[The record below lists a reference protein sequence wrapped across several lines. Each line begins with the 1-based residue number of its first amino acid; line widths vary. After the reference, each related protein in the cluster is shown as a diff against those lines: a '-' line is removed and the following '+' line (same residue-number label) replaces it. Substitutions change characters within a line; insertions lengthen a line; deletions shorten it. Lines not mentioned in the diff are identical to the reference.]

1 MEKKNIN
8 IGVVRICTI
17 LLLTVFTIG
26 RKYGEEQK
34 ATELINNLKQQP
46 CACCLNFENVDASAG
61 EIDEAKR
68 QLEEHKKILEDEK
81 VNLANEKRVLEGRK
95 DLLQNQI
102 DNLQYEKGQLQGQL
116 ETAKTRL
123 EEEIKAKENNKNQF
137 QNEKD
142 YLQGQ
147 INNLRKGNN
156 EDAGAEKVA
165 KVLNEKFDNYIKDL
179 NETKK
184 FNMQIQS
191 EKQKISEENAKL
203 EKTLNESKEKLKEK
217 DKEIE
222 DTKKQIEEL
231 KNTKEKIENDLKI
244 KNNEIESCKKSNSEL
259 TEHKT
264 KLENDLKKLEEE
276 YKKNY
281 ESTVVKNDEVVG
293 KNTEEIKKI
302 NGLLAT
308 WKDENVKITKEIKD
322 KTQEIKEL
330 NNKIKENNSRI
341 NELNE
346 EKEKLNSDY
355 NNLNIAHENL
365 KQNHKEIEQ
374 KKKELEDSFNV
385 CMGQMEYLTT
395 QTNTLNDILK
405 NTKTNVN
412 MEEYASLYNSINAQ
426 KRTNIS
432 ILLNRD
438 VESFPEKQYTF
449 YIPFKFKDYGQCS
462 LKKTIS
468 DIFTK
473 NPGIYTTNLSLY
485 DILRS
490 FFEIKAFEKFKELKI
505 IKVTN
510 LKEIYFDVSFPYEG
524 DKIKIEGKG
533 INVEENRT
541 KAIELPKIVT
551 SPKTQ
556 GNANFN
562 RRNEKKEFTNYD
574 KVADGTA
581 YEKCM
586 NRFFLD
592 YSNLIELVGIDEY
605 LNKRGEGKIEDKKD
619 KVEEKEDLFLL
630 ELDFKDPECIA
641 LLESVGKG
649 NYGVVKKGLT
659 FENGKLVTKAIK
671 ITCSND
677 LFENSK
683 EDNILK
689 EIRAGKIVNEIG
701 VGNKIAFV
709 QDYMKIK
716 EFKKRYDYKKEGEK
730 IFPLEKETEDG
741 DLTNAVYTTFL
752 NDNLKTLPSGKTNVK
767 ANFENNVFNM
777 NGKIGEYLYIMFMDI
792 VNGKDL
798 FLKEKK
804 EELDINKLGDML
816 FDVLKNLYVCGVAL
830 KDIKPKNIMWDEQNK
845 NFSIIDVQTL
855 GMKGSDLTDC
865 CGTPELWP
873 FFKTLN
879 LNLNIKDE
887 IKDDDKKEDLYDRF
901 CYSIDDNFVDIYAAC
916 MTMYFAKF
924 NTYTAAGLL
933 TLLLKWLVLDEENK
947 DKKGW
952 ETVSLN
958 DKIEFLKKY
967 NDNYKK
973 YINFVN
979 RKENKEPIS
988 KKSENI
994 GKKKSKNN
1002 KNKKNFNSNINKIN
1016 IKEDEC
1022 SDIIKFFFENIDDKN
1037 LNKEQKNVLANLLK
1051 KVITTENG
1059 SNIFYLLNE
1068 IKDELSKD
1076 MKING
1081 NENKNKNININGN
1094 EYPQIIKFYEDCVK
1108 EDFDNFAKLSDK
1120 NCKYTDVIKYVL
1132 CYGSCLNYNVENKE
1146 MNVDGILGQLKLK
1159 ENIKIEDKEFFN
1171 DSNNA
1176 IKNVIDNLQSG
1187 FNQKF
1192 IIELLGILPLEEY
1205 NEILEHDVNKGS
1217 VDYYF
1222 KRKIDSLKEE
1232 KKEKKDKIE
1241 KQKKVFYLLRYLE
1254 INKLFHI
1261 PKNILKINSLIDKNT
1276 NNKLVGK
1283 KNIDKK

>member
-26 RKYGEEQK
+26 RKYGEEQNAEK
-34 ATELINNLKQQP
+34 LINDLKQQT
-46 CACCLNFENVDASAG
+46 CACCLNFEEGDALAQAIDVVKQGLEG
-61 EIDEAKR
+61 EIQKKNEEIQKKNEEIQKKNEEILKKNEEILKKNEDNNQLRNKNENLQNDKYNLQTQIGDLKNEIGKKVWAGKIAENVQEPLNKLDNR
-68 QLEEHKKILEDEK
+68 LNEYNNKLNEYNNLNQKLKQEIEKISTEKEQFKKDLDNISIELKKKEGELKTANQNIEVIKKEKEEIILKLSIANNEIKGYNDKNINLTTDKQQLEEKIKEFEDEK
-81 VNLANEKRVLEGRK
+81 KKNEENYNSIRSNYENVVEKNT
-95 DLLQNQI
+95 QQI
-102 DNLQYEKGQLQGQL
+102 
-116 ETAKTRL
+116 
-123 EEEIKAKENNKNQF
+123 
-137 QNEKD
+137 NE
-142 YLQGQ
+142 
-147 INNLRKGNN
+147 INNLLITWNNNN
-156 EDAGAEKVA
+156 EK
-165 KVLNEKFDNYIKDL
+165 LNLDINNK
-179 NETKK
+179 
-184 FNMQIQS
+184 
-191 EKQKISEENAKL
+191 
-203 EKTLNESKEKLKEK
+203 KEK
-217 DKEIE
+217 
-222 DTKKQIEEL
+222 
-231 KNTKEKIENDLKI
+231 
-244 KNNEIESCKKSNSEL
+244 
-259 TEHKT
+259 
-264 KLENDLKKLEEE
+264 
-276 YKKNY
+276 
-281 ESTVVKNDEVVG
+281 
-293 KNTEEIKKI
+293 
-302 NGLLAT
+302 
-308 WKDENVKITKEIKD
+308 
-322 KTQEIKEL
+322 
-330 NNKIKENNSRI
+330 I
-341 NELNE
+341 NELNKEIEKNKFNIGNLNKEIE
-346 EKEKLNSDY
+346 ELNTKY
-355 NNLNIAHENL
+355 NNLNRAHEKL
-365 KQNHKEIEQ
+365 EQSYKKIEQ
-374 KKKELEDSFNV
+374 EKRDLEDTLKA
-385 CMGQMEYLTT
+385 CEGQVKYLTE
-395 QTNTLNDILK
+395 QTSTLNDILK

-438 VESFPEKQYTF
+438 VETFPQKQYTF
-449 YIPFKFKDYGQCS
+449 YIPFKFKDYGQCAI
-462 LKKTIS
+462 KKTIS

-533 INVEENRT
+533 MNVEENRT

-562 RRNEKKEFTNYD
+562 RRNEIKEFTNYD

-605 LNKRGEGKIEDKKD
+605 LNKRGDGKIEDEKNKI
-619 KVEEKEDLFLL
+619 EEKEDLFLL

-671 ITCSND
+671 FTCSNSD
-677 LFENSK
+677 FENSK
-683 EDNILK
+683 EENILK

-716 EFKKRYDYKKEGEK
+716 NFKKRYDYKKEEEK
-730 IFPLEKETEDG
+730 KIEIVPLKEETEDG
-741 DLTNAVYTTFL
+741 NLTNAVYTTFL
-752 NDNLKTLPSGKTNVK
+752 NDNLETLPKEKKNVSEDFK
-767 ANFENNVFNM
+767 NNVFSKK
-777 NGKIGEYLYIMFMDI
+777 GKIGDNLYIMFLDL
-792 VNGKDL
+792 VNGNDL

-830 KDIKPKNIMWDEQNK
+830 KDIKPKNIMWDDQKKE
-845 NFSIIDVQTL
+845 FSIIDVQTL
-855 GMKGSDLTDC
+855 GMKGSNLADC

-887 IKDDDKKEDLYDRF
+887 IKDEDKKEDLYDRF

-924 NTYTAAGLL
+924 STYTAAGLL
-933 TLLLKWLVLDEENK
+933 TLLLKWLVLDKENK

-952 ETVSLN
+952 ETFSLN

-979 RKENKEPIS
+979 RKENKEPINKNLEDS
-988 KKSENI
+988 CRKKQ
-994 GKKKSKNN
+994 KKI
-1002 KNKKNFNSNINKIN
+1002 KNKKNVNKIN
-1016 IKEDEC
+1016 TKEDEC

-1037 LNKEQKNVLANLLK
+1037 LNKEQKNVLADLLK

-1081 NENKNKNININGN
+1081 NENENKNININGN

-1120 NCKYTDVIKYVL
+1120 NCKYADVIKYVL
-1132 CYGSCLNYNVENKE
+1132 CYGSCLNYNGEKDKMEVNT
-1146 MNVDGILGQLKLK
+1146 ILEQLKLK
-1159 ENIKIEDKEFFN
+1159 ENLEINDEAFFN
-1171 DSNNA
+1171 DTDKV
-1176 IKNVIDNLQSG
+1176 IKDVIDNLQSG

-1232 KKEKKDKIE
+1232 EKEKKDKIE